1 MVMADKQKIMV
12 VDDEPSIRKYL
23 RTLLEVDGFEVETLT
38 NGKEALREVGAGSRP
53 DFIILDVLMPEMDGL
68 ETLRQLMQMDRTLN
82 VIMLSC
88 ANEVTTVVEAI
99 RLGALDYLTKPFE
112 KPELDAA
119 FLKCKQKQQ
128 LRSENQALREYCEA
142 LTEDISF
149 LAASPQMLK
158 IRQQI
163 LQIAPVDVPI
173 FISGESGVGKEVV
186 ARMVHLRSKRQQQ
199 PFVKVN
205 CAALPGEL
213 LESELFGFE
222 QGAFTGAVRAKPGKF
237 ELANKGTIF
246 LDEIAEMSPHLQAK
260 LLHVLQDG
268 QYSRLGARAVVNV
281 DVRVLAATNMDVKE
295 AMRTGRFR
303 EDLYY
308 RLNVLSLHIP
318 PLRERTTEIPLLFR
332 HFLTKYSEKY
342 QKQAPDPS
350 KNLLEAAARY
360 SWPGNLRELENFVKR
375 YVILEDDTGS
385 LRELLEMTGQQQRAL
400 PREET
405 PAPKEQGLKALVRGL
420 KDEAEMEAI
429 ADALEKTNW
438 CRKDAARMLGI
449 SYKALLYKMR
459 QFNLDSGRGSRS
471 AAAKEAAKAAAAA
484 KDAAK
489 DAVKPSPVKS
499 ETSGDSWPPQLLKSQ

>member
-1 MVMADKQKIMV
+1 MMANKEKILV

-23 RTLLEVDGFEVETLT
+23 QTLLEVDGFAVEAVPS
-38 NGKEALREVGAGSRP
+38 GKDALQKIGAGERP
-53 DFIILDVLMPEMDGL
+53 DFVILDVLMPEIDGL
-68 ETLRQLMQMDRTLN
+68 ETLRQLMQLDRTLN

-88 ANEVTTVVEAI
+88 SNEVTTVVEAI

-119 FLKCKQKQQ
+119 FLKVRQKQQ
-128 LRSENQALREYCEA
+128 LRSENQALREYCEQ
-142 LTEDISF
+142 LTEDLSF
-149 LAASPQMLK
+149 LASSPQMLK

-163 LQIAPVDVPI
+163 LQIAPVDVPV

-186 ARMVHLRSKRQQQ
+186 ARMIHLRSMRRQL
-199 PFVKVN
+199 PFIKVN

-213 LESELFGFE
+213 LESELFGYD
-222 QGAFTGAVRAKPGKF
+222 QGAFTGAVRSKPGKF

-268 QYSRLGARAVVNV
+268 QYSRLGARSVVNV

-308 RLNVLSLHIP
+308 RLNVLSIHIP
-318 PLRERTTEIPLLFR
+318 PLRERTSEIPLLFR
-332 HFLTKYSEKY
+332 HFLVKYAEKY
-342 QKQAPDPS
+342 QKPAVEPS
-350 KNLLEAAARY
+350 KHLLEAALRY
-360 SWPGNLRELENFVKR
+360 PWPGNLRELENFVKR
-375 YVILEDDTGS
+375 YVILEDDEGS
-385 LRELLEMTGQQQRAL
+385 FRELVEMTGQQHRTA
-400 PREET
+400 PREE
-405 PAPKEQGLKALVRGL
+405 PVVPKEQGLKALVRGL

-429 ADALEKTNW
+429 ADALDKTNW
-438 CRKDAARMLGI
+438 CRKDAAKMLGI

-459 QFNLDSGRGSRS
+459 QFNLDSGRGSRN
-471 AAAKEAAKAAAAA
+471 AAARAAKEAALKAAANEAAA
-484 KDAAK
+484 KETAPAT
-489 DAVKPSPVKS
+489 PVVRGS
-499 ETSGDSWPPQLLKSQ
+499 

>member
-1 MVMADKQKIMV
+1 MTVKKAVEKEKILV

-23 RTLLEVDGFEVETLT
+23 QTLLEVDGFDVHTVLS
-38 NGKEALREVGAGSRP
+38 GKEALERIGGGERP
-53 DFIILDVLMPEMDGL
+53 DYIILDVLMPEMDGL
-68 ETLRQLMQMDRTLN
+68 ETLRQLMHLDRTLN

-88 ANEVTTVVEAI
+88 SNEVTTVVEAI

-119 FLKCKQKQQ
+119 ILKCRQKQE
-128 LRSENQALREYCEA
+128 LRSENKALREYCEQ
-142 LTEDISF
+142 LTEDLSF

-158 IRQQI
+158 IRQQV

-173 FISGESGVGKEVV
+173 FLSGESGVGKEVI
-186 ARMVHLRSKRQQQ
+186 ARMIHLRSTRRQQA
-199 PFVKVN
+199 FVKVN

-213 LESELFGFE
+213 LESELFGYD
-222 QGAFTGAVRAKPGKF
+222 QGAFTGAVRSKPGKF

-260 LLHVLQDG
+260 LLHVLQDN
-268 QYSRLGARAVVNV
+268 QFSRLGGRSVVQV

-295 AMRTGRFR
+295 AMRSGRFR

-308 RLNVLSLHIP
+308 RLNVLAIHIP

-332 HFLTKYSEKY
+332 HFLVKYSEKY
-342 QKQAPDPS
+342 NKPAPEPS
-350 KNLLEAAARY
+350 KHLLEATLRY
-360 SWPGNLRELENFVKR
+360 PWPGNLRELENFVKR
-375 YVILEDDTGS
+375 YVILEDDEGS
-385 LRELLEMTGQQQRAL
+385 FRELLEMTGAQQRIS
-400 PREET
+400 PRDES

-438 CRKDAARMLGI
+438 CRKDAAKMLGI

-471 AAAKEAAKAAAAA
+471 AAAKEAAKEAAA
-484 KDAAK
+484 KAAATAAATAAPK
-489 DAVKPSPVKS
+489 DPVPAGPGIRGS
-499 ETSGDSWPPQLLKSQ
+499 

>member
-1 MVMADKQKIMV
+1 MAKKEKILV

-23 RTLLEVDGFEVETLT
+23 QTLLEVEGFAVETISS
-38 NGKEALREVGAGSRP
+38 GKEALQKIGSGERP
-53 DFIILDVLMPEMDGL
+53 DFVILDVLMPEIDGV
-68 ETLRQLMQMDRTLN
+68 ETLRQLMQIDRSLN

-88 ANEVTTVVEAI
+88 SNEVNTVVEAI
-99 RLGALDYLTKPFE
+99 RIGALDYLTKPFE
-112 KPELDAA
+112 KPELEAA
-119 FLKCKQKQQ
+119 LLKCRQKQE
-128 LRSENQALREYCEA
+128 LRAENESLKEYCEA

-186 ARMVHLRSKRQQQ
+186 ARMVHLRSTRRQQ
-199 PFVKVN
+199 PFIKVN

-213 LESELFGFE
+213 LESELFGYE

-237 ELANKGTIF
+237 ELANRGTIF
-246 LDEIAEMSPHLQAK
+246 LDEIAEMAPHLQAK

-281 DVRVLAATNMDVKE
+281 DVRVIAATNVDVKD
-295 AMRTGRFR
+295 AMRTGKFR

-318 PLRERTTEIPLLFR
+318 PLRERTSEIPLLFR
-332 HFLTKYSEKY
+332 HFLVKYSEKY
-342 QKQAPDPS
+342 QKQSPEPS
-350 KNLLEAAARY
+350 QHLLEAAMRY
-360 SWPGNLRELENFVKR
+360 SWPGNLRELENFIKR
-375 YVILEDDTGS
+375 YVILEDDEGS
-385 LRELLEMTGQQQRAL
+385 LRELLEMTSQQHVA
-400 PREET
+400 PSEAA
-405 PAPKEQGLKALVRGL
+405 PAPKDQGLKALVRGL

-429 ADALEKTNW
+429 ANALDRTNW

-459 QFNLDSGRGSRS
+459 QFNLDSGRGARS
-471 AAAKEAAKAAAAA
+471 AAARAAARDAAAA
-484 KDAAK
+484 KEKEAQAA
-489 DAVKPSPVKS
+489 APVPVVVR
-499 ETSGDSWPPQLLKSQ
+499 TP

>member
-1 MVMADKQKIMV
+1 MADKDKILV
-12 VDDEPSIRKYL
+12 VDDEPSIRKVL
-23 RTLLEVDGFEVETLT
+23 QTLLEVDGYKVDTVS
-38 NGKEALREVGAGSRP
+38 NGKEALERVGSGDRP
-53 DFIILDVLMPEMDGL
+53 DLIILDVLMPEMDGI
-68 ETLRQLMQMDRTLN
+68 ETLRQLMQIDRGLS

-88 ANEVTTVVEAI
+88 SNEVTTVVEAI
-99 RLGALDYLTKPFE
+99 RLGAMDYLTKPFE
-112 KPELDAA
+112 KPELEAA

-128 LRSENQALREYCEA
+128 LRSENESLREYCEA

-163 LQIAPVDVPI
+163 LQIAPVDVPV

-186 ARMVHLRSKRQQQ
+186 SRMIHLRSTRRQQA
-199 PFVKVN
+199 FVKVN

-213 LESELFGFE
+213 LESELFGYE
-222 QGAFTGAVRAKPGKF
+222 QGAFTGAVRSKPGKF
-237 ELANKGTIF
+237 ELANRGTIF

-268 QYSRLGARAVVNV
+268 QFSRLGARAVVNV
-281 DVRVLAATNMDVKE
+281 DVRVLAATNMDVKD

-308 RLNVLSLHIP
+308 RLNVLSIHIP

-332 HFLTKYSEKY
+332 HFLVKYSEKY
-342 QKQAPDPS
+342 AKAAPEPS
-350 KNLLEAAARY
+350 KHLMEAALRY
-360 SWPGNLRELENFVKR
+360 PWPGNLRELENFVKR
-375 YVILEDDTGS
+375 YVILEDDEGS
-385 LRELLEMTGQQQRAL
+385 FRELVEMTGQQQRIA
-400 PREET
+400 PREEVA

-459 QFNLDSGRGSRS
+459 QFNLDSGRGARS
-471 AAAKEAAKAAAAA
+471 AAAKAAAAA
-484 KDAAK
+484 REAAALK
-489 DAVKPSPVKS
+489 EKTEEAHAIPVR
-499 ETSGDSWPPQLLKSQ
+499 GD

>member
-1 MVMADKQKIMV
+1 MANKEKILV

-23 RTLLEVDGFEVETLT
+23 QTLLEVDGFAVEAVPS
-38 NGKEALREVGAGSRP
+38 GKDALEKHGKGERP
-53 DFIILDVLMPEMDGL
+53 AFIILDVLMPEMDGI
-68 ETLRQLMQMDRTLN
+68 ETLQQLMQIDRTLN

-88 ANEVTTVVEAI
+88 SNEMTTVVEAI

-119 FLKCKQKQQ
+119 FLKCRQRKQ
-128 LRSENQALREYCEA
+128 LRSENKALREYCEA

-163 LQIAPVDVPI
+163 LQIAPVDVPV

-186 ARMVHLRSKRQQQ
+186 ARMIHLRSKRQQQ
-199 PFVKVN
+199 AFVKVN

-213 LESELFGFE
+213 LESELFGYE

-237 ELANKGTIF
+237 EIANKGTIF

-268 QYSRLGARAVVNV
+268 QFSRLGARAVVNV
-281 DVRVLAATNMDVKE
+281 DVRVLAATNMDVKD

-308 RLNVLSLHIP
+308 RLNVLSIHIP
-318 PLRERTTEIPLLFR
+318 PLRERTTEIPLLFH
-332 HFLTKYSEKY
+332 HFLAKYSEKY
-342 QKQAPDPS
+342 GKPAPDPS
-350 KNLLEAAARY
+350 KHLLEAALRY
-360 SWPGNLRELENFVKR
+360 PWPGNLRELENFVKR
-375 YVILEDDTGS
+375 YVILEDDEGS
-385 LRELLEMTGQQQRAL
+385 FRELVEMTGQQHRTA
-400 PREET
+400 PREE
-405 PAPKEQGLKALVRGL
+405 PAVPKEQGLKALVRGL

-429 ADALEKTNW
+429 ADALDKTNW
-438 CRKDAARMLGI
+438 CRKDAAKMLGI

-459 QFNLDSGRGSRS
+459 QFNLDSGRGSRN
-471 AAAKEAAKAAAAA
+471 AAARAAKEAALKAPANEAAA
-484 KDAAK
+484 KETAPAT
-489 DAVKPSPVKS
+489 PVVRGS
-499 ETSGDSWPPQLLKSQ
+499 